1 MAVIKNTVFGELIV
15 AITDEEGS
23 EVEMALAGLEEKY
36 SIYIST
42 RSEAIKSLR
51 EIANW
56 LEMQEQS

>member
-1 MAVIKNTVFGELIV
+1 MPVIKNTVFGELIV

-23 EVEMALAGLEEKY
+23 EVEIALAGFEYKH

-42 RSEAIKSLR
+42 RAHAIKNLR

-56 LEMQEQS
+56 LEKQE